1 MRTYPIATID
11 LEQAKEFQFRLVDLI
26 MREFRGDEFLQAGDY
41 GVVPGKGKPVYTEK
55 VERVLA
61 EFFHAEAC
69 ALVRGAGT
77 GALRSVFNAKA
88 GPGQKIL
95 VHTAPIYPTTR
106 VIIESMGLAT
116 VAVDFNE
123 PQTWDKNV
131 IQAVDF
137 CLVQHTRQIPSD
149 RYHLGET
156 IELLKEI
163 NPSLFILVDD
173 NYAVMKAEKIGVEA
187 GGSASA
193 FSLFKLLGPEGIGC
207 VLADQSTIDKLNE
220 LNYSGGSQVQG
231 HEALEALRSLVY
243 APVMLALQKEAAD
256 EVVAR
261 LNAGEVKGI
270 RSAFIANAQSRVI
283 LVEFEQPIA
292 KKVLEQT
299 NLLGGAPYPVG
310 AESRYEVA
318 AMFYRV
324 SGTFLAQDPKLADY
338 MIRINP
344 MRAGADTV
352 LRVLQEAVDKA
363 DVRGG

>member
-41 GVVPGKGKPVYTEK
+41 GVVPGKGKPVFTEK

-106 VIIESMGLAT
+106 VIIESMGLET

-173 NYAVMKAEKIGVEA
+173 NYAVMKAEKIGIEA

-270 RSAFIANAQSRVI
+270 KSAFIANAQSRVI
-283 LVEFEQPIA
+283 LVEF
-292 KKVLEQT
+292 
-299 NLLGGAPYPVG
+299 
-310 AESRYEVA
+310 
-318 AMFYRV
+318 
-324 SGTFLAQDPKLADY
+324 
-338 MIRINP
+338 
-344 MRAGADTV
+344 
-352 LRVLQEAVDKA
+352 
-363 DVRGG
+363 